1 MRRRLI
7 ALLLVAAVSGSIAGT
22 VSANQR
28 TTVPARIPALPR
40 LSEIADTC
48 PLPRRYRSAFEAAA
62 QETDLPLALLVAVG
76 QIESN
81 LRADARSHADARGVM
96 QVLPSTAQSLGL
108 DANESASNVLAGARY
123 LRLLFDRLSSS
134 DLALAAYNAGPTA
147 VEEAGG
153 APTGVTVN
161 YVANVTSTW
170 RELRGCR

>member
-1 MRRRLI
+1 MRRRLF
-7 ALLLVAAVSGSIAGT
+7 ALLLVAVASGSIAGT

-28 TTVPARIPALPR
+28 TARAARIPALPR
-40 LSEIADTC
+40 LSEIANSC
-48 PLPRRYRSAFEAAA
+48 PLPTHYRAAFEAAA
-62 QETDLPLALLVAVG
+62 RATDLPLALLVAVG

-81 LRADARSHADARGVM
+81 LRSDARSHADARGVM

-108 DANESASNVLAGARY
+108 NADEPASNVLAGARY
-123 LRLLFDRLSSS
+123 LRLLFNRFRSS

-147 VEEAGG
+147 VEESGG
-153 APTGVTVN
+153 APSVVTLY